1 MKASNRER
9 IELHM
14 LTSLARSQR
23 ALCRI
28 METIADQVTVSEQL
42 AIQMA
47 ENLQTISEYQRSMI
61 EKITKKSPRQRR
73 LGTPGKPWISKNV
86 ARGTSSPAHD

>member
-28 METIADQVTVSEQL
+28 IETIADQVAYSEQL
-42 AIQMA
+42 AVHMA
-47 ENLQTISEYQRSMI
+47 ENLKTISEYQRSMI
-61 EKITKKSPRQRR
+61 QKITKQRPRSRR

-86 ARGTSSPAHD
+86 ARGSSPTQD

>member
-28 METIADQVTVSEQL
+28 IETIADQVAVSEQL
-42 AIQMA
+42 AVYMA
-47 ENLQTISEYQRSMI
+47 ENLKTISEYQRSMI
-61 EKITKKSPRQRR
+61 QKLTKQSPRQRQ
-73 LGTPGKPWISKNV
+73 LGTPGKPWISKDV
-86 ARGTSSPAHD
+86 ARGSSPAHD

>member
-28 METIADQVTVSEQL
+28 IETIADQVAVSEQL
-42 AIQMA
+42 AVHMA
-47 ENLQTISEYQRSMI
+47 ENLKTISEYQRSMI
-61 EKITKKSPRQRR
+61 QKITKQSPRPRR

-86 ARGTSSPAHD
+86 ARGSSPTQD

>member
-28 METIADQVTVSEQL
+28 IETIADQVEISDEL
-42 AIQMA
+42 AVHVT
-47 ENLQTISEYQRSMI
+47 ENLKTISEFQRSMI
-61 EKITKKSPRQRR
+61 QKITKQSPRPRR
-73 LGTPGKPWISKNV
+73 LGTPGKPWISKAV
-86 ARGTSSPAHD
+86 AKGSSPAHD

>member
-1 MKASNRER
+1 MRASNRER

-28 METIADQVTVSEQL
+28 IETIADQAALSDQL
-42 AIQMA
+42 AVHLA
-47 ENLQTISEYQRSMI
+47 ENLKTISEYQRSMI
-61 EKITKKSPRQRR
+61 QKITKQRPRCRR
-73 LGTPGKPWISKNV
+73 FGTPGKPWISRNV
-86 ARGTSSPAHD
+86 ARGSSPTQD

>member
-42 AIQMA
+42 AIHMA

-61 EKITKKSPRQRR
+61 EKITKKSLRQRR